1 MTERRFTRQTFVGG
15 AGGTIAALYLAACG
29 GSSSKLPPSSTGTS
43 STPTVSGPDPERTG
57 GSSGSLATPS
67 AVPSAVPGPPAQGG
81 TRGGRIVDVFD
92 QEGTSGYDPALT
104 YGSTGWDGICNL
116 LFAPLYAY
124 SATGTPQANAAADM
138 PSVNAAGTVYTIR
151 LRPGVKFHN
160 GRAVVADDYKYAW
173 SRVLDP
179 KLESW
184 AASYIYSIKG
194 AQQLYAGKATS
205 LEGVRVVD
213 PMTLEVTLTAPD
225 ATFMYA
231 LTQPFMAP
239 VPKEVVEKLG
249 KGFQTHTVGNGP
261 FRLASYDSQ
270 GQKAIFQR
278 FDDYFWP
285 GLPYLDEVE
294 QRWGLTQGVQLLM
307 LQRGE
312 IQMMAYGLT
321 PRSLAQIAASS
332 KLRPFLYEQSL
343 LANRWI
349 NLDPRVPAFRNQ
361 AVRQALNWAT
371 DRDQLQ
377 RVTAG
382 ESTAWGAAFPKEMLA
397 AGTRTATPYT
407 YDPEKAASLIKQA
420 GVGPITATLWI
431 SIDPEPQIGQVLQQ
445 QWQTI
450 GVDLKLKQASAD
462 AIGEFSGKGQCDAW
476 VSTYYAIY
484 PTAIDEISQY
494 WETGGSANYTKYSNP
509 KVDALTK
516 QARATADP
524 AARDA
529 LLAQVEQ
536 ELGTDAAGVF
546 IENTNW
552 QMAIDPRKLRNFHY
566 SGVYGPY
573 YDRLWVA

>member
-1 MTERRFTRQTFVGG
+1 MTQGRVTRQTFLGG
-15 AGGTIAALYLAACG
+15 AAGTAAALYLAACG
-29 GSSSKLPPSSTGTS
+29 GSSSKLPPSSSTS
-43 STPTVSGPDPERTG
+43 SATGPSTATTG
-57 GSSGSLATPS
+57 GEATS
-67 AVPSAVPGPPAQGG
+67 ASTAASVPSAVPGPPAEGG
-81 TRGGRIVDVFD
+81 TRGGRVVDVFD
-92 QEGTSGYDPALT
+92 EEGTSGYDPALT

-124 SATGTPQANAAADM
+124 SAAGTPQANAAADM
-138 PSVNAAGTVYTIR
+138 PSVNEAGTVYTIR
-151 LRPGVKFHN
+151 LRPGVRFHH
-160 GRAVVADDYKYAW
+160 GRAVVADDYLYAW

-194 AQQLYAGKATS
+194 AEQLYAGKAKT

-225 ATFMYA
+225 ATFLYA

-249 KGFQTHTVGNGP
+249 KGYQTHTVGNGP
-261 FRLASYDSQ
+261 FRLVSYDAQ
-270 GQKAIFQR
+270 GQKATFAR
-278 FDDYFWP
+278 FDDYFWA

-294 QRWGLTQGVQLLM
+294 QRWGVAQGVQLLM

-312 IQMMAYGLT
+312 IEIMGYGLT

-332 KLRPFLYEQSL
+332 KLRPYLYEQSL

-349 NLDPRVPAFRNQ
+349 NLHPRVPAFRNVM
-361 AVRQALNWAT
+361 VRQALNWAT
-371 DRDQLQ
+371 DRNQLQ

-382 ESTAWGAAFPKEMLA
+382 ESTAWGAPFPRNMLA
-397 AGTRTATPYT
+397 AAPRTFTPYG
-407 YDPEKAASLIKQA
+407 YDPERAAGLLQQA
-420 GVGPITATLWI
+420 GLGKISATLWI
-431 SIDPEPQIGQVLQQ
+431 SIEPEPEIGQVLQQ
-445 QWQTI
+445 QWQKV

-462 AIGEFSGKGQCDAW
+462 AISELSLKGQCDAW
-476 VSTYYAIY
+476 VSTFYAIY
-484 PTAIDEISQY
+484 PTALDEISQY

-509 KVDALTK
+509 RVDALTK
-516 QARATADP
+516 QARQATDAH
-524 AARDA
+524 ARDA
-529 LLAQVEQ
+529 LLAQVE
-536 ELGTDAAGVF
+536 EVLGNDAAGVF

-552 QMAIDPRKLRNFHY
+552 QMAIDPKKLRNFHY
-566 SGVYGPY
+566 SGVYGTY